1 MPEGE
6 NRMSA
11 TASTGPLPAVEGDA
25 RAAAGVSEREAQLQ
39 SVISRTPFMLA
50 RCGRD
55 LTYRFVS
62 QPWAD
67 MLGRRPEDIVGRRIV
82 DVIGEEA
89 FAAVLPHM
97 QEVLR
102 GNRVEFAREL
112 ALPAGR
118 RFVHVVYMPEADAR
132 GEVDGWVASV
142 LDITEKNRTEQILA
156 KHAEEQAALYRFTN
170 RLLRADSLAVVYDA
184 AVEAILGALRCNCA
198 SIQRFDREGIMR
210 FVAWHGL
217 SDRYRAA
224 VEGLSPW
231 SRGAINPTP
240 ICIDDID
247 RCDLSASVC
256 ETVRQEG
263 IGALAFIPLTANDRL
278 IGKFMAYYEVAH
290 DFVQD
295 EIDLAL
301 NIARQLGFA
310 AERMEAEQARQAAEQ
325 ELRNLSAQLE
335 SEVRRRIQERDR
347 IWSVS
352 EDLLGVSN
360 FDGYFIS
367 TNPAWFKLLGWT
379 EDEIRSMHVSELRHP
394 DDAAHSMAGRAELA
408 RGVPTVRMENR
419 YRHKDGSWRWIQ
431 WTMTAEGGLIYASG
445 RHVTLEK
452 EAAAALERAQQQS
465 AHTQK
470 MTALGQLTGG
480 VAHDFN
486 NLLMIVSGQAQILKR
501 RLKEPRELRA
511 LEAIQIASTRGES
524 LTRQLLSFSRGVP
537 LSPTVISPAESINAI
552 REVLSG
558 SIHVNIE
565 LVIDTPDPAWPV
577 RVDKS
582 ELELAVVNLTVNARD
597 AMPDGGRLSILAE
610 NVRLSPG
617 DTPDGIAGDFVALRV
632 RDTGSGIPDDV
643 LPRVFEP
650 FFTTK
655 GADKGTGLGLSQ
667 VYGFARRS
675 QGTVVLRRLS
685 PRGTEA
691 TIYLPRSEARIEA
704 AKAEDSARMLAHGDE
719 TVLVVE
725 DNHDVR
731 SVALSLLEEL
741 GYRAVAVE
749 TAPEALKVLASGR
762 PPNLL
767 FTDVVLPGDTDGLA
781 LARVVKA
788 RYPDIPIVL
797 TTGYAKVFDDEP
809 EFPVLRKPYQIS
821 ALGRAIRGALDEQAA
836 VRS

>member
-6 NRMSA
+6 KRMSA
-11 TASTGPLPAVEGDA
+11 TASTGLSPAPHRDA
-25 RAAAGVSEREAQLQ
+25 RAGQMSEREAQLQ

-67 MLGRRPEDIVGRRIV
+67 LLGRRPEDIVGRSIL
-82 DVIGEEA
+82 DVIGPEA

-97 QEVLR
+97 EEVLR

-112 ALPAGR
+112 TLPDAGT

-142 LDITEKNRTEQILA
+142 LDITEKNRTERILA
-156 KHAEEQAALYRFTN
+156 RHAEEQAALYQFTN
-170 RLLRADSLAVVYDA
+170 RLLRADSLAVVYDGA
-184 AVEAILGALRCNCA
+184 LQAILAALCCSRA
-198 SIQRFDREGIMR
+198 AILRFDREGVMR

-224 VEGLSPW
+224 VEGHSPW
-231 SRGAINPTP
+231 ARTEINPLP
-240 ICIDDID
+240 ICIA
-247 RCDLSASVC
+247 DLERSDLPDALRA
-256 ETVRQEG
+256 TVRQEG
-263 IGALAFIPLTANDRL
+263 IMALAFIPITANDRL
-278 IGKFMAYYEVAH
+278 IGKFMAYYERPH
-290 DFVQD
+290 EFTRD

-301 NIARQLGFA
+301 NIAHQLGFA
-310 AERMEAEQARQAAEQ
+310 AERMEAEQARRAAEQ
-325 ELRNLSAQLE
+325 ELRKLSAELE
-335 SEVRRRIQERDR
+335 SEVQRRIQERDR

-360 FDGYFIS
+360 FDGYFIT
-367 TNPAWFKLLGWT
+367 TNPAWFKLLGWA

-394 DDAAHSMAGRAELA
+394 DDAAHSIAGRAELA

-419 YRHKDGSWRWIQ
+419 FRHKDGSWRWIQ
-431 WTMTAEGGLIYASG
+431 WTMTAQDGLIYVSG

-452 EAAAALERAQQQS
+452 EAAEALERAQQQS

-501 RLKEPRELRA
+501 RLKEPRDLRA
-511 LEAIQIASTRGES
+511 LDAIQIASTRGES

-537 LSPTVISPAESINAI
+537 LSPSVISPAESINAI

-565 LVIDTPDPAWPV
+565 LTIDIPASIWAV

-582 ELELAVVNLTVNARD
+582 ELELAIVNLTVNARD
-597 AMPDGGRLSILAE
+597 AMPDGGRLAISAA
-610 NVRLSPG
+610 NVRLDPR
-617 DTPDGIAGDFVALRV
+617 DTPDGIAGEFVALRV
-632 RDTGSGIPDDV
+632 SDTGSGIPDEI

-685 PRGTEA
+685 PHGTEA
-691 TIYLPRSEARIEA
+691 IIYLPRVRARVDVE
-704 AKAEDSARMLAHGDE
+704 KTEDSARTPACGNE

-741 GYRAVAVE
+741 GYRTIAVE
-749 TAPEALKVLASGR
+749 TAPEALKALESGR

-767 FTDVVLPGDTDGLA
+767 FTDVVLPGDIDGLK
-781 LARVVKA
+781 LARAVKA
-788 RYPDIPIVL
+788 RYPGMPILL

-821 ALGRAIRGALDEQAA
+821 ALGRAIREALDVSPGA
-836 VRS
+836 

>member
-1 MPEGE
+1 
-6 NRMSA
+6 MSA
-11 TASTGPLPAVEGDA
+11 IAPTGLSPAPTDACAGEGV
-25 RAAAGVSEREAQLQ
+25 REREAQLQ

-55 LTYRFVS
+55 LIYRFVS

-67 MLGRRPEDIVGRRIV
+67 MLGRQPEDIVGRAIV
-82 DVIGEEA
+82 DVIGAEA
-89 FAAVLPHM
+89 FAAVRPHIE
-97 QEVLR
+97 EVLR
-102 GNRVEFAREL
+102 GKRVEFAREL
-112 ALPAGR
+112 TLPDAGPR
-118 RFVHVVYMPEADAR
+118 TVHVVYMPETDAR
-132 GEVDGWVASV
+132 GEVDGWIASV
-142 LDITEKNRTEQILA
+142 LDITEKSRTEQMLA
-156 KHAEEQAALYRFTN
+156 KQAEEQAALYQFTN
-170 RLLRADSLAVVYDA
+170 RLLRADSLAAVYDA
-184 AVEAILGALRCNCA
+184 ALQAILGALHCSRA
-198 SIQRFDREGIMR
+198 SIQRFDRDGVMR
-210 FVAWHGL
+210 FVASHGL

-231 SRGAINPTP
+231 SRRAVNPEP
-240 ICIDDID
+240 ICINDID
-247 RCDLSASVC
+247 HCDPSASVWA
-256 ETVRQEG
+256 TVRDAG
-263 IGALAFIPLTANDRL
+263 IGALAFIPLIANDRL
-278 IGKFMAYYEVAH
+278 IGKFMAYYETTHEFTRGEV
-290 DFVQD
+290 
-295 EIDLAL
+295 ELAL
-301 NIARQLGFA
+301 NIGRQLGFA
-310 AERMEAEQARQAAEQ
+310 AERMEAEQARQEAEQ
-325 ELRNLSAQLE
+325 ELRKLSAELE

-347 IWSVS
+347 IWNVS

-367 TNPAWFKLLGWT
+367 INPAWFRLLGWT
-379 EDEIRSMHVSELRHP
+379 EDEIRSTHVNELRHP

-431 WTMTAEGGLIYASG
+431 WTMTAEGDLIYASG
-445 RHVTLEK
+445 RHVTREK
-452 EAAAALERAQQQS
+452 EASEALERAQQQA

-501 RLKEPRELRA
+501 RLKEPRDLRA
-511 LEAIQIASTRGES
+511 LDAIQIASTRGES
-524 LTRQLLSFSRGVP
+524 LTRQLLSFSRGAP
-537 LSPTVISPAESINAI
+537 LSPTVISPAVSINAI

-558 SIHVNIE
+558 SIHVNVE
-565 LVIDTPDPAWPV
+565 LTVDIPPSVWPV

-582 ELELAVVNLTVNARD
+582 ELELAIVNLTVNARD
-597 AMPDGGRLSILAE
+597 AMPDGGRLAISAE
-610 NVRLSPG
+610 NVRLGTP
-617 DTPDGIAGDFVALRV
+617 DTPDGIAGEFVALRV
-632 RDTGSGIPDDV
+632 SDTGSGIPDDI

-675 QGTVVLRRLS
+675 QGTVALRRLS
-685 PRGTEA
+685 PHGTEA
-691 TIYLPRSEARIEA
+691 TIYLPRSQAHVDVEKTEDGART
-704 AKAEDSARMLAHGDE
+704 LPHGNE

-741 GYRAVAVE
+741 GYRAIAVE
-749 TAPEALKVLASGR
+749 TAPEALKVLEAGGS
-762 PPNLL
+762 PNLV
-767 FTDVVLPGDTDGLA
+767 FTDVVLPGDIDGLE

-788 RYPDIPIVL
+788 RYPGIPIVL

-821 ALGRAIRGALDEQAA
+821 ALGRAIRAALD
-836 VRS
+836 VRAGA